1 MLCGRAG
8 ADGVVG
14 DQLDVGAMSRRVKT
28 LLVLGFELC
37 LVAAMAGSL
46 VYFVRESRDFLADRP
61 VVATTR

>member
-1 MLCGRAG
+1 M
-8 ADGVVG
+8 VG
-14 DQLDVGAMSRRVKT
+14 DKLDVGAMSRHVKT